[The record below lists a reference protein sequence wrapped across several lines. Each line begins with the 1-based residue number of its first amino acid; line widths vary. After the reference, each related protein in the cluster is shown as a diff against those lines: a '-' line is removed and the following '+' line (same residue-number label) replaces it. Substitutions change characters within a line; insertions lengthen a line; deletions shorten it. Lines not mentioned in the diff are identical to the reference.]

1 MKILIFILFLLTV
14 SSQAHPH
21 TFIEVKPSIQVIK
34 KQINKLS
41 IKWVLDEM
49 TSMMLI
55 MELDNNANGKFEKDE
70 NTYIYENY
78 FASLKKYNF
87 YMEID
92 SKNKNL
98 QLSPKNFKASI
109 EKNQLVYSFDI
120 EEKLDLKDLKIN
132 FYDEELFVGLILEK
146 KYIEVLGLDKKYA
159 NNIKKNV
166 FGVK

>member
-1 MKILIFILFLLTV
+1 MKILISILFLLTI

-21 TFIEVKPSIQVIK
+21 TFIEVKPTIK
-34 KQINKLS
+34 VEKKEINKLS

-55 MELDNNANGKFEKDE
+55 MELDSNANGKFEKDE
-70 NTYIYENY
+70 NTYIYKNY
-78 FASLKKYNF
+78 FASLEKYNF

-92 SKNKNL
+92 FQKKNL
-98 QLSPKNFKASI
+98 QIIPKNFKASI

-120 EEKLDLKDLKIN
+120 EEKLELKDLKIN
-132 FYDEELFVGLILEK
+132 FYDKDLFVGMILEK
-146 KYIEVLGLDKKYA
+146 KYIKVLGLDEKYA
-159 NNIKKNV
+159 NNIKKNI

>member
-1 MKILIFILFLLTV
+1 MKILIFILFLLTI

-98 QLSPKNFKASI
+98 QVSPKNFKASI

>member
-1 MKILIFILFLLTV
+1 MKILIFILFLLTI

-55 MELDNNANGKFEKDE
+55 MELDNNANGKLEKDE

>member
-98 QLSPKNFKASI
+98 QVSPKNFKASI